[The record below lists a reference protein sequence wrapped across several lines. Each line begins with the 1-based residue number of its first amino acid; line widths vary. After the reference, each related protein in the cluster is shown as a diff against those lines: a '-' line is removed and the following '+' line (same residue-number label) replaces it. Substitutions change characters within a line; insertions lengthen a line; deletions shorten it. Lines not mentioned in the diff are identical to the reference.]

1 MPANRTRN
9 TATAQRRQR
18 QIEDCLFE
26 NLLHT
31 PWQSISVADICRQV
45 GISRKAYYNY
55 YKDKEDCL
63 CAYIDRLLRDS
74 MLHVTQTIPENAT
87 ALDAAVVML
96 NFWKEQRNFLEALV
110 KNNLTYFMMV
120 RNIAYALEE
129 DQSLLRQLSTSDVP
143 TDVDIVSS
151 YTAIQLSLVFSWL
164 SRGFDTPTEEMAKKL
179 LRLLF
184 QPMIPQTAGIRRKT
198 GLTE

>member
-1 MPANRTRN
+1 MPVNRTHN

-26 NLLHT
+26 NLLRT
-31 PWQSISVADICRQV
+31 PWQSIAVADLCRQV

-63 CAYIDRLLRDS
+63 CSYIDRLLRDS
-74 MLHVTQTIPENAT
+74 MIHTARNLPDNAT
-87 ALDAAVVML
+87 ALDAAVIML
-96 NFWKEQRNFLEALV
+96 DYWKAQKSFLDALV
-110 KNNLTYFMMV
+110 KNNLTYFLMV
-120 RNIAYALEE
+120 SNITYALEE
-129 DQSLLRQLSTSDVP
+129 DRALLQQLSTPEVP
-143 TDVDIVSS
+143 TDVDIVSC
-151 YTAIQLSLVFSWL
+151 YTAIQLTLVLSWHG
-164 SRGFDTPTEEMAKKL
+164 RGFDTPTEEMAKKL

-184 QPMIPQTAGIRRKT
+184 HPMIPQGDNPYRNT